1 MIDKL
6 QQAIQQLQFYLEAAD
21 SNGHG
26 THSPF
31 VYQFITEVLNDERHF
46 YAYNQIEFILDDLK
60 KDKRKINYNGLDTSI
75 ARIAKSLLHPKYNQ
89 LLFRMVEFY
98 KPTYILEVGGSL
110 GITTAYLATPN
121 QNNQVYNIETNELM
135 AMLAKQTL
143 KDLHLNNAAV
153 IIPNPTYSLSQ
164 IKKDGRTFG
173 MILFNI
179 SSEDRLDTF
188 TSLTTL
194 INEETIV
201 IISGINKNLK
211 NKLVWENLKEQMT
224 ITMSIE
230 LFEMGLL
237 FFRKEALK
245 KQCFKVRF

>member
-6 QQAIQQLQFYLEAAD
+6 NRAIQQLQFYLEASD
-21 SNGHG
+21 GNGHG

-60 KDKRKINYNGLDTSI
+60 KDKRKINYNGLETSI
-75 ARIAKSLLHPKYNQ
+75 ATIAKSLLPPKYNQ

-98 KPTYILEVGGSL
+98 KPSYILEVGGSL
-110 GITTAYLATPN
+110 GITTAYLAAPN
-121 QNNQVYNIETNELM
+121 QYNQVYNIETNEMM
-135 AMLAKQTL
+135 AMLARQTL
-143 KDLHLNNAAV
+143 EAIQLDNAKVITTNGYLLNT
-153 IIPNPTYSLSQ
+153 IE
-164 IKKDGRTFG
+164 KDGRKFG

-179 SSEDRLDTF
+179 SDGDLLVIY
-188 TSLTTL
+188 TSLSNMITEDTMV
-194 INEETIV
+194 IV
-201 IISGINKNLK
+201 TGINKNLK
-211 NKLVWENLKEQMT
+211 NKLFWKKIKEQKT

>member
-6 QQAIQQLQFYLEAAD
+6 NRAIQQLQFYLEAAD
-21 SNGHG
+21 GNGHG

-60 KDKRKINYNGLDTSI
+60 KDKRKINYNGLETSI
-75 ARIAKSLLHPKYNQ
+75 ATIVKSLLPPKYNQ

-98 KPTYILEVGGSL
+98 KPSYILEVGGSL
-110 GITTAYLATPN
+110 GITTAYLAAPN
-121 QNNQVYNIETNELM
+121 QYNQVYNIETNEMM
-135 AMLAKQTL
+135 AMLARQTL
-143 KDLHLNNAAV
+143 EAIQLDNAKVITTNGYLLNT
-153 IIPNPTYSLSQ
+153 IE
-164 IKKDGRTFG
+164 KDGRKFG

-179 SSEDRLDTF
+179 SDGDLLHIY
-188 TSLTTL
+188 TSLSNMITEDTMV
-194 INEETIV
+194 IV
-201 IISGINKNLK
+201 TGINKNLK
-211 NKLVWENLKEQMT
+211 NKLFWKKIKEQKT